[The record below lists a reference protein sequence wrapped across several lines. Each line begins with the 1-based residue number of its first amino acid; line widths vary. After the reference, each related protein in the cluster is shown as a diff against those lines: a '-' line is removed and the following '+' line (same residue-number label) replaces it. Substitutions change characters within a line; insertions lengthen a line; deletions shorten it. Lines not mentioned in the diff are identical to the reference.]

1 MNIKVQCC
9 GIALLLV
16 ILIFYSFQKKI
27 NLNTERAFMRVFF
40 SVLIG
45 LILDVLSI
53 VGLHFVNVWPEI
65 LVNIL
70 CKCYLASLVMVAL
83 HGLLYIYSDFAQ
95 NERNYKNRLNMYYT
109 AATIV
114 IIAIFVMRINKNTE
128 DPSNAY
134 TEGPSVLLTY
144 AACLIIISIMVI
156 LLIVKRRDMNPRR
169 LQAVS
174 IWLGLWITAAGI
186 QFFNNKLLL
195 VSFSGAV
202 AVMIIYLYLENP
214 ETNLDRQTN
223 MFNQLAFIQY
233 IRQILSNDDEIYSL
247 ISLRLSYHLIKQDTE
262 KDNYVVQELIKFF
275 NSLQHCSVFTSSPQD
290 IQIIVKQN
298 YLSQLENEIVDKF
311 EEPWGK
317 AKDILVHQDMII
329 MPDLDM
335 INQAEDV
342 LSCIHYTHQNN
353 NELIES
359 GKVVLS
365 QDWVNKMYD
374 ERLVEKLIEDA
385 IKNDWIHVYYQPIYS
400 TEEKRFVSA
409 EALTRIVDVNG
420 KMVPPGTFI
429 EVAEKNGMILRLG
442 EMVFKKVCKFIAEND
457 IEAMGLHYIEVNL
470 SVVQCHYE
478 FLADS
483 FIEIMEWFHTDP
495 SKINLEITET
505 GDAGAKK
512 MLLDNMLKLL
522 DYGIRFSLD
531 DFGTGQSNLNY
542 IVEMPVDIVKFDRTM
557 IVSYFENK
565 KAEYV
570 MDAAMH
576 MILEMGLKIV
586 SEGIETADQL
596 ATMERLGIQYI
607 QGYYFS
613 RPLPTAEF
621 VQFLIERNHL
631 TRTDFS
637 IINKEIQERQSA
649 GELSAEESSVEES
662 DVEEFSEEG
671 SSIEES

>member
-9 GIALLLV
+9 GIAILLV
-16 ILIFYSFQKKI
+16 IFIFYSFQKKI
-27 NLNTERAFMRVFF
+27 KLNTERAFMKVFF

-45 LILDVLSI
+45 LVLDILSI
-53 VGLHFVNVWPEI
+53 IGLYYSGVWPEFVI
-65 LVNIL
+65 NLL
-70 CKCYLASLVMVAL
+70 CKAYLASLVMVAM

-95 NERNYKNRLNMYYT
+95 NERNFKNHLNIYYT
-109 AATIV
+109 VAV
-114 IIAIFVMRINKNTE
+114 IIIAGIFIMRIDKNTT
-128 DPSNAY
+128 DPDNVY

-144 AACLIIISIMVI
+144 FVCVTIMITMII
-156 LLIVKRRDMNPRR
+156 LLIIKRKIMNPKR
-169 LQAVS
+169 LRAVAVW
-174 IWLGLWITAAGI
+174 IILWIIAAGV
-186 QFFNNKLLL
+186 QFMFNKMLL
-195 VSFSGAV
+195 VGFGGAL

-223 MFNQLAFIQY
+223 MFNQVAFIQY
-233 IRQILSNDDEIYSL
+233 IRQILSNDDETYSL
-247 ISLRLSYHLIKQDTE
+247 ISLHLSFHLIKQDNE
-262 KDNYVVQELIKFF
+262 KDNYVVKEIVKFF
-275 NSLQHCSVFTSSPQD
+275 DELHHCSVFTSSPQD
-290 IQIIVKQN
+290 IQIVLKQN
-298 YLSQLENEIVDKF
+298 YLSQIENVIAAKF

-317 AKDILVHQDMII
+317 AMDILVHQDMIV

-359 GKVVLS
+359 GKVVLT
-365 QDWVNKMYD
+365 QEWINKMYD

-429 EVAEKNGMILRLG
+429 EVAEKNGMILKLG

-483 FIEIMEWFHTDP
+483 FIEIMEWYHTDP

-512 MLLDNMLKLL
+512 LLLDNMLRLL

-557 IVSYFENK
+557 IISYFENK

-576 MILEMGLKIV
+576 MIHGMGLKIV
-586 SEGIETADQL
+586 SEGIETEDQL
-596 ATMERLGIQYI
+596 ATMEKLGIQYI
-607 QGYYFS
+607 QGYFFS
-613 RPLPTAEF
+613 KPLPTNEF
-621 VQFLIERNHL
+621 VQFLIEKNHL

-637 IINKEIQERQSA
+637 RY
-649 GELSAEESSVEES
+649 
-662 DVEEFSEEG
+662 
-671 SSIEES
+671 IEEDYHEDTSEKVTEKASEDLPETISAADEK

>member
-1 MNIKVQCC
+1 
-9 GIALLLV
+9 
-16 ILIFYSFQKKI
+16 
-27 NLNTERAFMRVFF
+27 
-40 SVLIG
+40 
-45 LILDVLSI
+45 
-53 VGLHFVNVWPEI
+53 
-65 LVNIL
+65 
-70 CKCYLASLVMVAL
+70 
-83 HGLLYIYSDFAQ
+83 
-95 NERNYKNRLNMYYT
+95 
-109 AATIV
+109 
-114 IIAIFVMRINKNTE
+114 MRIDKNTT
-128 DPSNAY
+128 DPDNVY

-144 AACLIIISIMVI
+144 FVCVTIMITMII
-156 LLIVKRRDMNPRR
+156 LLIIKRKIMNPKR
-169 LQAVS
+169 LRAVAVW
-174 IWLGLWITAAGI
+174 IILWIIAAGV
-186 QFFNNKLLL
+186 QFMFNKMLL
-195 VSFSGAV
+195 VGFGGAL

-223 MFNQLAFIQY
+223 MFNQVAFIQY
-233 IRQILSNDDEIYSL
+233 IRQILSNDDETYSL
-247 ISLRLSYHLIKQDTE
+247 ISLHLSFHLIKQDNE
-262 KDNYVVQELIKFF
+262 KDNYVVKEIVKFF
-275 NSLQHCSVFTSSPQD
+275 DELHHCSVFTSSPQD
-290 IQIIVKQN
+290 IQIVLKQN
-298 YLSQLENEIVDKF
+298 YLSQIENVIAAKF

-317 AKDILVHQDMII
+317 AMDILVHQDMIV

-359 GKVVLS
+359 GKVVLT
-365 QDWVNKMYD
+365 QEWINKMYD

-429 EVAEKNGMILRLG
+429 EVAEKNGMILKLG

-483 FIEIMEWFHTDP
+483 FIEIMEWYHTDP

-512 MLLDNMLKLL
+512 MLLDNMLRLL

-557 IVSYFENK
+557 IISYFENK

-576 MILEMGLKIV
+576 MIHGMGLKIV
-586 SEGIETADQL
+586 SEGIETEDQL
-596 ATMERLGIQYI
+596 ATMEKLGIQYI
-607 QGYYFS
+607 QGYFFS
-613 RPLPTAEF
+613 KPLPTNEF
-621 VQFLIERNHL
+621 VQFLIEKNHL

-637 IINKEIQERQSA
+637 RY
-649 GELSAEESSVEES
+649 
-662 DVEEFSEEG
+662 
-671 SSIEES
+671 IEEDYHEDTSEKVSEKASEDSPETISAADEK

>member
-9 GIALLLV
+9 GIAILLV
-16 ILIFYSFQKKI
+16 IFIFYSFQKKI
-27 NLNTERAFMRVFF
+27 KLNTERAFMKVFF

-45 LILDVLSI
+45 LVLDILSI
-53 VGLHFVNVWPEI
+53 IGLYYSGVWPEFVI
-65 LVNIL
+65 NLL
-70 CKCYLASLVMVAL
+70 CKAYLASLVMVAM

-95 NERNYKNRLNMYYT
+95 NERNFKNHLNIYYT
-109 AATIV
+109 VVV
-114 IIAIFVMRINKNTE
+114 IIIAGIFIMRIDKNTT
-128 DPSNAY
+128 DPDNVY

-144 AACLIIISIMVI
+144 FVCVTIMITMII
-156 LLIVKRRDMNPRR
+156 LLIIKRKIMNPKR
-169 LQAVS
+169 LRAVAVW
-174 IWLGLWITAAGI
+174 IILWIIAAGV
-186 QFFNNKLLL
+186 QFMFNKMLL
-195 VSFSGAV
+195 VGFGGAL

-223 MFNQLAFIQY
+223 MFNQVAFIQY
-233 IRQILSNDDEIYSL
+233 IRQILSNDDETYSL
-247 ISLRLSYHLIKQDTE
+247 ISLHLSFHLIKQDNE
-262 KDNYVVQELIKFF
+262 KDNYVVKEIVKFF
-275 NSLQHCSVFTSSPQD
+275 DELHHCSVFTSSPQD
-290 IQIIVKQN
+290 IQIVLKQN
-298 YLSQLENEIVDKF
+298 YLSQIENVIAAKF

-317 AKDILVHQDMII
+317 AMDILVHQDMIV

-359 GKVVLS
+359 GKVVLT
-365 QDWVNKMYD
+365 QEWINKMYD

-429 EVAEKNGMILRLG
+429 EVAEKNGMILKLG

-483 FIEIMEWFHTDP
+483 FIEIMEWYHTDP

-512 MLLDNMLKLL
+512 MLLDNMLRLL

-557 IVSYFENK
+557 IISYFENK

-576 MILEMGLKIV
+576 MIHGMGLKIV
-586 SEGIETADQL
+586 SEGIETEDQL
-596 ATMERLGIQYI
+596 ATMEKLGIQYI
-607 QGYYFS
+607 QGYFFS
-613 RPLPTAEF
+613 KPLPTNEF
-621 VQFLIERNHL
+621 VQFLIEKNHL

-637 IINKEIQERQSA
+637 RY
-649 GELSAEESSVEES
+649 
-662 DVEEFSEEG
+662 
-671 SSIEES
+671 IEEDYHEDTSEKVSEKASEDSPETISAADEK